1 MVICHVRISIC
12 TQEFCMILWLPSTVD
27 STNYLTQNLLEF
39 WTVMMDGWM
48 DAQRTLSIGP
58 WIIIVLYYLCY
69 LGQCIDGPALFRRMS
84 KLLGSNHV
92 AFSSLGFPV
101 STGIISHSWSHWA
114 ACTVI
119 QENRGNVWN
128 SQNQRRSRAVCGIV
142 IGTGVRPVRPPMRDW
157 GAFQLV
163 GSFPGCHHHRPR
175 PYICDQ
181 PQTAQFFSET
191 ILMPSCVLVVK
202 LMQLAR
208 PVKQIESA
216 EKEFPSSTSLQS
228 WHYSTKT
235 FYCTA
240 ARDITSSAVLVPVQ
254 AQYKVLQC
262 SKVWIAMWLNVNAEP
277 TAM

>member
-1 MVICHVRISIC
+1 
-12 TQEFCMILWLPSTVD
+12 MI
-27 STNYLTQNLLEF
+27 QKRAE
-39 WTVMMDGWM
+39 
-48 DAQRTLSIGP
+48 
-58 WIIIVLYYLCY
+58 
-69 LGQCIDGPALFRRMS
+69 
-84 KLLGSNHV
+84 
-92 AFSSLGFPV
+92 
-101 STGIISHSWSHWA
+101 
-114 ACTVI
+114 
-119 QENRGNVWN
+119 NVWN
-128 SQNQRRSRAVCGIV
+128 SENQQRCSGPPVCRIV
-142 IGTGVRPVRPPMRDW
+142 IGGTGVRPVRPPMRDW

-262 SKVWIAMWLNVNAEP
+262 SKV
-277 TAM
+277 

>member
-1 MVICHVRISIC
+1 
-12 TQEFCMILWLPSTVD
+12 
-27 STNYLTQNLLEF
+27 
-39 WTVMMDGWM
+39 M

-142 IGTGVRPVRPPMRDW
+142 IGTG
-157 GAFQLV
+157 
-163 GSFPGCHHHRPR
+163 
-175 PYICDQ
+175 
-181 PQTAQFFSET
+181 
-191 ILMPSCVLVVK
+191 CVPC
-202 LMQLAR
+202 AR
-208 PVKQIESA
+208 QCGTGE
-216 EKEFPSSTSLQS
+216 PSSWWEASRDAIIIVHAHISVTNLRRRYFSLKQS
-228 WHYSTKT
+228 
-235 FYCTA
+235 
-240 ARDITSSAVLVPVQ
+240 
-254 AQYKVLQC
+254 
-262 SKVWIAMWLNVNAEP
+262 
-277 TAM
+277 